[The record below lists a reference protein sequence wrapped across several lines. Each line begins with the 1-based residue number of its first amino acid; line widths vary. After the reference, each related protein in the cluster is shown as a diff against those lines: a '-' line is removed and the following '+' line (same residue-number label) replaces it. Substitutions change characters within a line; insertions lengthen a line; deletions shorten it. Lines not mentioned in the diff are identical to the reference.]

1 MNNKVDEN
9 PFLNKKFLKDI
20 KRSFVPTKL
29 FNKNKYDYNI
39 INIEFKL
46 KKNNL
51 IQIILKREDGMKYE
65 YTYLLS
71 ETTKQINNNDPIND
85 VIHKLKKM
93 DID

>member
-1 MNNKVDEN
+1 MNEN
-9 PFLNKKFLKDI
+9 PFLNKNFLKDI

-46 KKNNL
+46 RKNNL
-51 IQIILKREDGMKYE
+51 VQIILKREDGFKYE

-71 ETTKQINNNDPIND
+71 EHTKQINNNNSIDD
-85 VIHKLKKM
+85 VINKLRKM